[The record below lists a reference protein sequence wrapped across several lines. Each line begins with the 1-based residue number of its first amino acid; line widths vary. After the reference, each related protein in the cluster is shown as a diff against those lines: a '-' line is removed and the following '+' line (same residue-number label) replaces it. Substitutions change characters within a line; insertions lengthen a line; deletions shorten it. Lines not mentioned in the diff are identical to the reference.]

1 VDSQGI
7 YLYIERCPRE
17 KGDRSFDIWGEE
29 MYVKTWMTGD
39 PITVERYTSIFDAQE
54 IMRENN
60 IKHLPVLEG
69 RRIVGI
75 VSRSD
80 LLEASP
86 SDATTLSVHELHYL
100 LSQMKVGEIMTE
112 HPFNVTPDTPI
123 EIAAMN
129 MRNYKVAS
137 LPVVDPET
145 GGLVGII
152 TESDIFGAL
161 IEIMGVG
168 EGGTR
173 LSLDLEH
180 KPGMLAGAIE
190 SIKEHGVNMLSI
202 VSGPSETIGNRRTIV
217 IRLEMKDAT
226 ALVRELEEKGYK
238 VSAMSE
244 KTKEGG

>member
-1 VDSQGI
+1 
-7 YLYIERCPRE
+7 
-17 KGDRSFDIWGEE
+17 
-29 MYVKTWMTGD
+29 
-39 PITVERYTSIFDAQE
+39 
-54 IMRENN
+54 
-60 IKHLPVLEG
+60 
-69 RRIVGI
+69 
-75 VSRSD
+75 
-80 LLEASP
+80 
-86 SDATTLSVHELHYL
+86 
-100 LSQMKVGEIMTE
+100 VGEIMTE

-145 GGLVGII
+145 GDLVGII

-217 IRLEMKDAT
+217 IRLETKDAT

>member
-1 VDSQGI
+1 
-7 YLYIERCPRE
+7 
-17 KGDRSFDIWGEE
+17 
-29 MYVKTWMTGD
+29 MYVKTWMTEN
-39 PITVERYTSIFDAQE
+39 PITVGRYTSIFDAQE
-54 IMRENN
+54 IMRDNN

-69 RRIVGI
+69 KRIVGI
-75 VSRSD
+75 ISKSD

-86 SDATTLSVHELHYL
+86 SGATTLSVHELHYL
-100 LSQMKVGEIMTE
+100 LSKMKVGEIMTE
-112 HPFNVTPDTPI
+112 HPFNVTPDTHI

-129 MRNYKVAS
+129 MKKYKVAS

-145 GGLVGII
+145 GDLVGII

-190 SIKEHGVNMLSI
+190 IIKEHGTNMLSI
-202 VSGPSETIGNRRTIV
+202 VSGPSETGESRRTIV
-217 IRLEMKDAT
+217 IRLETKEAT
-226 ALVRELEEKGYK
+226 AIVRELEEKGYG
-238 VSAMSE
+238 VSATVE
-244 KTKEGG
+244 EAKGQA